1 MEAYADLRPEVYAVC
16 ASYKRNCNLHLFL
29 NAGEIFFEMEGELA
43 PTVLG
48 LPDDFDITEA
58 LTRDLQIDSL
68 VQGASLELGLFGT
81 AQLLLQRRNEAASAD
96 NGFVT
101 NALQLLLVVS
111 NFGLSDAP
119 RSPFGHAA
127 SGTFDDGRPWH
138 TPLPEHLTESHVQAL
153 SVMLEA
159 ISTPALR
166 ARIADVLWHRLTPRN
181 PQHARAAIEAYLSV
195 AADTFN
201 PNHWTTS
208 ERHFSRAFSIAIL
221 LGSESPEF
229 RAVIAQAWDFL
240 ERLQGADNLYYTE
253 RLVSQIIETLTP
265 DQIAS
270 LSQRIREII
279 DHALSAYDFD
289 RARTYFRTAIAL
301 ASRANRID
309 DARDLRLERAE
320 TYALQAEAAPTE
332 SQRSIFLRQ
341 ARTEMLNSGA
351 LRERV
356 AEVSAMLDVSQA
368 LAVHEM
374 ASVTTPLNVGV
385 TAEHVRDLLR
395 SMEPIE
401 GLWRLAALP
410 ILVTRPNARRNA
422 EESASQYVFAF
433 GFGHRPVARDG
444 RQEGSIP
451 GSIGSRDEDRER
463 VLTSLMRNHAM
474 YGRMQAVLDAIE
486 PGRRQLLLNHEYT
499 LTEIDRMMSQRP
511 LIPPGHSLLWSKAI
525 HAGLVG
531 DYDIA
536 VHILAPQLENAL
548 RTILRG
554 AGEIVYVTRNEVQ
567 SLISLEAILDH
578 PRLAQIIDDD
588 HIFALDCVLA
598 ERLGA
603 NVRNHVAHGMLTDA
617 ASNSVDSAYV
627 WWLALRMLCFYG
639 PNPANGES

>member
-1 MEAYADLRPEVYAVC
+1 
-16 ASYKRNCNLHLFL
+16 
-29 NAGEIFFEMEGELA
+29 MEGDLT
-43 PTVLG
+43 PTILG

-58 LTRDLQIDSL
+58 LARDLQIDSL

-81 AQLLLQRRNEAASAD
+81 TQLLLQRRDEAANAG
-96 NGFVT
+96 NIFVT
-101 NALQLLLVVS
+101 NALQLLIVVS
-111 NFGLSDAP
+111 NLGLSDTP

-127 SGTFDDGRPWH
+127 SGTFEDGRPWH
-138 TPLPEHLTESHVQAL
+138 TPLPEHLSESHVQAL
-153 SVMLEA
+153 SVMLET
-159 ISTPALR
+159 ISIPVLR

-181 PQHARAAIEAYLSV
+181 PQHARAAIESYLGV
-195 AADTFN
+195 AEGTFD
-201 PNHWTTS
+201 PERWTTS
-208 ERHFSRAFSIAIL
+208 ERHFSRALSIAIL
-221 LGSESPEF
+221 LGSESPEL
-229 RAVIAQAWDFL
+229 RTVIAQAWRFL
-240 ERLQGADNLYYTE
+240 ERLQGVDNLYYTE

-265 DQIAS
+265 DQTAS
-270 LSQRIREII
+270 LSQRIRGII
-279 DHALSAYDFD
+279 DHSLGIYDFD
-289 RARTYFRTAIAL
+289 RARTYLGTAITL
-301 ASRANRID
+301 ASRAHRID
-309 DARDLRLERAE
+309 DARRLRLERAE
-320 TYALQAEAAPTE
+320 TYVLQAAASSTEA
-332 SQRSIFLRQ
+332 QRSIFLRQ

-385 TAEHVRDLLR
+385 TAQHVRDLLR
-395 SMEPIE
+395 SMEPAE

-410 ILVTRPNARRNA
+410 ILTTRPNARRIA
-422 EESASQYVFAF
+422 EESASQFVFAF

-444 RQEGSIP
+444 RQEGYIP

-463 VLTSLMRNHAM
+463 VLASLMRNNAM

-499 LTEIDRMMSQRP
+499 LTEIDQMISQRP

-531 DYDIA
+531 EYDIA
-536 VHILAPQLENAL
+536 VHILAPQLESAL
-548 RTILRG
+548 RAILRG

-567 SLISLEAILDH
+567 SLIPLEAILDH

-603 NVRNHVAHGMLTDA
+603 NIRNHVAHGILTDA
-617 ASNSVDSAYV
+617 SSNSVDSAYV
-627 WWLALRMLCFYG
+627 WWLALRLLRFYG
-639 PNPANGES
+639 PNPVNRD